1 MENNQREFQSHSK
14 NYLEDIANIALSID
28 SNLIEKMVDN
38 IVDIKNVGGRV
49 FCLGVGGGAANASH
63 AVNDFRK
70 LCEIEAYTPTD
81 NIAELTART
90 NDEGW
95 ETIFEEWL
103 RISKVTYK
111 DIVFIFS
118 VGGGSVNPEVSINIC
133 RALNFEQPFKIGI
146 VGRNGGYTKQVG
158 DNVIVI
164 PTLNPDL
171 VTAYT
176 ESFQMII
183 LHAIV
188 FHPKLLINKGKWESI
203 DNKPLSYEAHKR
215 MGT

>member
-81 NIAELTART
+81 NIAELTAST
-90 NDEGW
+90 ND
-95 ETIFEEWL
+95 
-103 RISKVTYK
+103 
-111 DIVFIFS
+111 
-118 VGGGSVNPEVSINIC
+118 
-133 RALNFEQPFKIGI
+133 
-146 VGRNGGYTKQVG
+146 
-158 DNVIVI
+158 
-164 PTLNPDL
+164 
-171 VTAYT
+171 
-176 ESFQMII
+176 
-183 LHAIV
+183 
-188 FHPKLLINKGKWESI
+188 
-203 DNKPLSYEAHKR
+203 
-215 MGT
+215 